1 VAIIPTLNPD
11 ESLGGSL
18 SGYFQK
24 KQKKPEVTGVSTSA
38 ASAAP
43 TPAMAA
49 PSAAP
54 RGSGGKSPTG
64 FVGFEQYFGANA
76 PAVQKMAQG
85 ATAQAAAARPTMGQQ
100 AMVAP
105 SPMQAGVPKAPS
117 FQGALSKTGINGAKR
132 QAAPSTQQFTGTT
145 EQQIAQAQ
153 AAQQR
158 LNTLAEPGG
167 YEAQA
172 NYSPELERF
181 DAMLM
186 GGVLPKQ
193 AKAEA
198 SRLGALEKRLVEQQA
213 QAERGRQQ
221 AEMDAKR
228 AADEAFYAYYGPP
241 TNDDAEAQNR
251 AYWDALSPEQKRA
264 FTERAQRGVKTSTP
278 GGVA

>member
-1 VAIIPTLNPD
+1 
-11 ESLGGSL
+11 LGGSL

-24 KQKKPEVTGVSTSA
+24 KQKKPEVAGISTPTTSAIPTVSAPTATSA
-38 ASAAP
+38 A
-43 TPAMAA
+43 T
-49 PSAAP
+49 P

-105 SPMQAGVPKAPS
+105 SPMQAGMPKAPS

-132 QAAPSTQQFTGTT
+132 QAAPSVQQFTGTT

-213 QAERGRQQ
+213 QVEQGNKLAAEEQAQRDSAARAAWAKSMVDSGSTLTEQELMDQYGNMTDAERQ
-221 AEMDAKR
+221 AR
-228 AADEAFYAYYGPP
+228 
-241 TNDDAEAQNR
+241 
-251 AYWDALSPEQKRA
+251 LEQERYMA
-264 FTERAQRGVKTSTP
+264 ERAQAAKRYYS
-278 GGVA
+278 

>member
-1 VAIIPTLNPD
+1 LAIPTLNQD

-24 KQKKPEVTGVSTSA
+24 KQKKPEATGISTPAS
-38 ASAAP
+38 SAAP
-43 TPAMAA
+43 TPAMAT
-49 PSAAP
+49 PSSAP
-54 RGSGGKSPTG
+54 RGAGGKSPTG

-105 SPMQAGVPKAPS
+105 SPMQAGIPKAPS

-132 QAAPSTQQFTGTT
+132 QAAPSVQQFTGTT
-145 EQQIAQAQ
+145 EQQIAQSQ

-198 SRLGALEKRLVEQQA
+198 SRLGARGKRLTKNLAQQPEA
-213 QAERGRQQ
+213 NRLARENEEAALRQEEEFRREWARTNSRRSRQQ
-221 AEMDAKR
+221 QNSGYDQEYDQQ
-228 AADEAFYAYYGPP
+228 DSSYDQYGQP
-241 TNDDAEAQNR
+241 
-251 AYWDALSPEQKRA
+251 
-264 FTERAQRGVKTSTP
+264 F
-278 GGVA
+278 